1 MPTTLGKYT
10 LGRTLGSGV
19 SCKVKLAKDDAG
31 TRYAIKIL
39 HQDEQFQELVETEVD
54 TLKKV
59 KHPNIVNLVEVGEGQ
74 QTNSKKNA
82 SKQVRYIVLEL
93 VGGGE
98 LFDLV
103 ALGGRL
109 EEKFARFYFKQLIEG
124 LNYLHNAGFVHR
136 DLKPENL
143 MLDSNFNLKIA
154 DFGFAAP
161 AKGKTGDGMLE
172 TQLGTASY
180 MAPEIHLGKPYQGPS
195 VDLFASAI
203 ILFVILTQRP
213 PFSSANPSDPHY
225 RLLAANRAEIFW
237 QAHKDAEEGEDIYSA
252 EFKDLFE
259 KMMTLNPAHRPK
271 LEEVLAHP
279 WMQGAY
285 ATEDEIQVEFK
296 RRKAIVDEEAHNERE
311 TKRKQRDADAKNR
324 TRRGAHKEED
334 GELDATDLS
343 TKLEQEREQ
352 FEKFELNEY
361 AAEVWKKTSFFTT
374 GKHVD
379 LFIDIQ
385 QHLEDMGITPIVS
398 DSVFKVKFDASPSQA
413 QAIFA
418 QYIQKISKTKEEM
431 LTAA

>member
-19 SCKVKLAKDDAG
+19 SCKVKLAKDDSG

-54 TLKKV
+54 TLTKV
-59 KHPNIVNLVEVGEGQ
+59 KHPNIVNLVEVGEGEQ
-74 QTNSKKNA
+74 VNSKKGA
-82 SKQVRYIVLEL
+82 SKHVKYIVLEL

-109 EEKFARFYFKQLIEG
+109 EEKYARFYFKQLVDG

-161 AKGKTGDGMLE
+161 SKGKTGDGMLE

-180 MAPEIHLGKPYQGPS
+180 MAPEIHLGKPYSGPS

-203 ILFVILTQRP
+203 ILFVVLTQRP

-259 KMMTLNPAHRPK
+259 KMMTLNPAQRPS

-279 WMQGAY
+279 WMQGEFAN
-285 ATEDEIQVEFK
+285 DGEIQVEFK
-296 RRKAIVDEEAHNERE
+296 RRKDIVDQEAHEERDS
-311 TKRKQRDADAKNR
+311 KRKQRDADTKNR
-324 TRRGAHKEED
+324 TRRGAEKGEEK
-334 GELDATDLS
+334 DLS
-343 TKLEQEREQ
+343 
-352 FEKFELNEY
+352 
-361 AAEVWKKTSFFTT
+361 
-374 GKHVD
+374 
-379 LFIDIQ
+379 
-385 QHLEDMGITPIVS
+385 P
-398 DSVFKVKFDASPSQA
+398 
-413 QAIFA
+413 
-418 QYIQKISKTKEEM
+418 EEH
-431 LTAA
+431 

>member
-1 MPTTLGKYT
+1 MGSIKTKETKLFETMPTTLGKYT

-19 SCKVKLAKDDAG
+19 SCKVKLAKDESG
-31 TRYAIKIL
+31 TRYAVKIL

-54 TLKKV
+54 TLTKV
-59 KHPNIVNLVEVGEGQ
+59 KHPNIVNLVEVGEGEQ
-74 QTNSKKNA
+74 VNTKKNA
-82 SKQVRYIVLEL
+82 SKHVKYIVLEL

-109 EEKFARFYFKQLIEG
+109 DEKFARFYFKQLLDG
-124 LNYLHNAGFVHR
+124 LSYLHNAGFVHR

-237 QAHKDAEEGEDIYSA
+237 QAHKDAEEGDDIYSA

-259 KMMTLNPAHRPK
+259 KMMALNPAHRPK

-279 WMQGAY
+279 WMQGEY
-285 ATEDEIQVEFK
+285 ATEDEIQAEFK
-296 RRKAIVDEEAHNERE
+296 KRKAIVDEEAHNERE
-311 TKRKQRDADAKNR
+311 NKRKQRDADNKTR
-324 TRRGAHKEED
+324 VRRGAEKGED
-334 GELDATDLS
+334 GELS
-343 TKLEQEREQ
+343 
-352 FEKFELNEY
+352 
-361 AAEVWKKTSFFTT
+361 
-374 GKHVD
+374 
-379 LFIDIQ
+379 
-385 QHLEDMGITPIVS
+385 
-398 DSVFKVKFDASPSQA
+398 
-413 QAIFA
+413 
-418 QYIQKISKTKEEM
+418 KEEQGEA
-431 LTAA
+431 LE